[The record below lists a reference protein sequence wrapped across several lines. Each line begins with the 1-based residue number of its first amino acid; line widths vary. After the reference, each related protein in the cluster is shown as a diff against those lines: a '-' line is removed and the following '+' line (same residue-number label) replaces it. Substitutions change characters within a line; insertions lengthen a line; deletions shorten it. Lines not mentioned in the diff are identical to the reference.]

1 MLEMTDPCNALKKN
15 EQIPKIKYIYIR
27 FPRYTR
33 FWDEVQGMVA
43 SRCALHCLN
52 AEG

>member
-1 MLEMTDPCNALKKN
+1 MTDPCNALKKN